1 HDTGEW
7 TEISSVVQSE
17 EPRSAKLEVDLEQ
30 AASELLQALGS
41 SDSRSEQADNCF
53 PKARLTTYLEV
64 EGPAS
69 VIPGSAQRWAT
80 DHTRSDSGK
89 LTDRTTF
96 GPSKESDTVR
106 GFITLGRFVHT
117 VLPRFSAV
125 QIDGHQLT
133 PYVTKKGNIAFAL
146 NHPLPPFMRVHV
158 DELTVG

>member
-1 HDTGEW
+1 
-7 TEISSVVQSE
+7 
-17 EPRSAKLEVDLEQ
+17 
-30 AASELLQALGS
+30 
-41 SDSRSEQADNCF
+41 
-53 PKARLTTYLEV
+53 
-64 EGPAS
+64 
-69 VIPGSAQRWAT
+69 
-80 DHTRSDSGK
+80 GK

-146 NHPLPPFMRVHV
+146 NHTLPPFMRVHV
-158 DELTVG
+158 DELTVGDTEHVVMRGRIYTRHSSIRNLQLQLAARATDCSISSPAQLDFSSHETALKYGLNRYTFQVEIPL